1 MINPSLVRGL
11 SIFSAGADSDPL
23 SRRLRAMN
31 RRPKRSM
38 VRPERGRNRTKESLT
53 PKEEL
58 DYAELCCFGEAVN
71 YESSPLHLSFRAAR
85 DRGTLAIPSPS
96 RTSCSEQGNIRCADD
111 ALALL
116 RRSIACGMISKNRSN
131 GGWPKNVWAV
141 DDKQFVYEA
150 ALTNPE
156 TGLYHGYPLPD
167 TKHTGFRNHVRDEWN
182 RRATRRIK

>member
-38 VRPERGRNRTKESLT
+38 VRPERG
-53 PKEEL
+53 
-58 DYAELCCFGEAVN
+58 
-71 YESSPLHLSFRAAR
+71 
-85 DRGTLAIPSPS
+85 
-96 RTSCSEQGNIRCADD
+96 
-111 ALALL
+111 
-116 RRSIACGMISKNRSN
+116 
-131 GGWPKNVWAV
+131 KNVWAV

-150 ALTNPE
+150 ALTNPG